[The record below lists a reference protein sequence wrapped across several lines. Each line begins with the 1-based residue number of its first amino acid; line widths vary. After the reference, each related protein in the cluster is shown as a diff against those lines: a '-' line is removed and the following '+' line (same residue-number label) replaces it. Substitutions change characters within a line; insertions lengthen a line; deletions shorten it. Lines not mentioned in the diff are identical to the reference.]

1 MAARFDLSIDRG
13 ADWVFDWTWKN
24 SDGTLKDLTDIDEVR
39 CDFRRRADSPTALL
53 SFSIA
58 NGKSSVNTGT
68 STISISL
75 TAEETAAL
83 TFNEA
88 VYDILIVYDDGRVTK
103 AFRGDVSLN
112 PAITRD

>member
-1 MAARFDLSIDRG
+1 MAARFDLVVDRG
-13 ADWVFDWTWKN
+13 ADWAFDWTWKN
-24 SDGTLKDLTDIDEVR
+24 SNGTLKDLTDIEEVK
-39 CDFRRRADSPTALL
+39 CDFRRRADSDTALL

-58 NGKSSVNTGT
+58 NGRSTVNTST
-68 STISISL
+68 STITLSL

-88 VYDILIVYDDGRVTK
+88 VYDILIIYDDGRVTK

-112 PAITRD
+112 PVITRT